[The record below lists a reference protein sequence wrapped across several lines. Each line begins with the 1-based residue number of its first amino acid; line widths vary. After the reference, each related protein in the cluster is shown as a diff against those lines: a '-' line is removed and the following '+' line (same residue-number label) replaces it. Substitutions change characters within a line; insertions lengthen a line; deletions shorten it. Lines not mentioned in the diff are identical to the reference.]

1 MHKTLFELE
10 DVIKKYDK
18 VPVLHVKNLKLEENE
33 IYAIMGPNGSGKS
46 TLLKLLNL
54 LDEPSHGKIIF
65 QGMDTGKAGDS
76 VRLRLRRQMCMV
88 FQHTYMFNT
97 SVYNNVSYG
106 LRLRGIKGP
115 ELQSRVKEALSFVGM
130 SDFGKRNALKLS
142 GGETQ
147 RVALARAVAIRPRIL
162 LLDEPTANLDPDSVA
177 LIERLVQRIHETIHT
192 TVLIV
197 THNLFQAKRLADE
210 AIFLYEGNLIEKS
223 PVPQIFT
230 EPQSEVT
237 RRFVS
242 GTMVY

>member
-1 MHKTLFELE
+1 MTKMLFELN
-10 DVIKKYDK
+10 DVIKEYDG
-18 VPVLHVKNLKLEENE
+18 VQVLHIENLQFEENK

-54 LDEPSHGKIIF
+54 LEEPSHGQIIF
-65 QGMDTGKAGDS
+65 QGFDTGKAGDS
-76 VRLRLRRQMCMV
+76 MLLRLRRQMCMV
-88 FQHTYMFNT
+88 FQHTYMFNA
-97 SVYNNVSYG
+97 SVYQNVSYG
-106 LRLRGIKGP
+106 LRLRGIKCP
-115 ELQSRVKEALSFVGM
+115 ELQTRVKEALSFVGM
-130 SDFGKRNALKLS
+130 SDFSGRNALKLS

-147 RVALARAVAIRPRIL
+147 RVALARAVAFRPQIL

-177 LIERLVQRIHETIHT
+177 LIERLVQRIHETTHT

-210 AIFLYEGNLIEKS
+210 AIFLYEGNLIEKT

>member
-1 MHKTLFELE
+1 
-10 DVIKKYDK
+10 
-18 VPVLHVKNLKLEENE
+18 
-33 IYAIMGPNGSGKS
+33 
-46 TLLKLLNL
+46 
-54 LDEPSHGKIIF
+54 
-65 QGMDTGKAGDS
+65 
-76 VRLRLRRQMCMV
+76 
-88 FQHTYMFNT
+88 
-97 SVYNNVSYG
+97 
-106 LRLRGIKGP
+106 
-115 ELQSRVKEALSFVGM
+115 M